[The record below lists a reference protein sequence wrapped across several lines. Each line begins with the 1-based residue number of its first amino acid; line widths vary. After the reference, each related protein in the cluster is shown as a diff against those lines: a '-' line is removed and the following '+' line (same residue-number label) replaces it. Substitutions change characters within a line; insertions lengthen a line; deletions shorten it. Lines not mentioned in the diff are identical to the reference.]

1 MPWKYITEKEWI
13 ATAPY
18 LIDKYHSML
27 IVKKDLYPLNRKRV
41 KQERGCLKDGDI
53 INCEVIGFDEKK
65 NMLFVKWILEFDT
78 DIAPDP
84 ELKNNNLPDE
94 MIEKLQ
100 ILKSQIQQEQ
110 DG

>member
-1 MPWKYITEKEWI
+1 ME
-13 ATAPY
+13 
-18 LIDKYHSML
+18 
-27 IVKKDLYPLNRKRV
+27 
-41 KQERGCLKDGDI
+41 
-53 INCEVIGFDEKK
+53 
-65 NMLFVKWILEFDT
+65 WILEFDT